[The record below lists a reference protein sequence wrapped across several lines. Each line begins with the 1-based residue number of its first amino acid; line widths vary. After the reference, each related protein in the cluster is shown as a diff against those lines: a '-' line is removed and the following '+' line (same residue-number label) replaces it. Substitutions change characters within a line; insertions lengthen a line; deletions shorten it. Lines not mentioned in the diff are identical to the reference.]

1 VNEAFFLIKGG
12 TMKNI
17 NVEQARELLQALE
30 SGQYDQASKTLD
42 GIVAARDENLLEQ
55 VEEIAQN
62 LHDTLESFGADS
74 RILQHTKHGLPD
86 ATERLEYVIQTTEE
100 ASNKTLSAAENTVAL
115 LETMESKASDNE
127 MKEWI
132 AQAQAQVTEIMMAQS
147 FQDLTGQVLNR
158 VIMLVTSLEQ
168 SLVELIEKSG
178 IEFDSI
184 PDVTTDEQR
193 KAEEMKGVGP
203 NVTKNSQ
210 QNVAQSQDE
219 VDDLL
224 GDLGI

>member
-1 VNEAFFLIKGG
+1 
-12 TMKNI
+12 
-17 NVEQARELLQALE
+17 
-30 SGQYDQASKTLD
+30 
-42 GIVAARDENLLEQ
+42 
-55 VEEIAQN
+55 
-62 LHDTLESFGADS
+62 
-74 RILQHTKHGLPD
+74 
-86 ATERLEYVIQTTEE
+86 
-100 ASNKTLSAAENTVAL
+100 
-115 LETMESKASDNE
+115 
-127 MKEWI
+127 
-132 AQAQAQVTEIMMAQS
+132 
-147 FQDLTGQVLNR
+147 
-158 VIMLVTSLEQ
+158 MLVTSLEQ